1 MIGALARADVLNGK
15 TRDQVIRQ
23 RCRWVAVGVVS
34 ALLVPGTALAATG
47 DWPQYLHGPQHSS
60 VSLTSAFTVANAAQT
75 HQVWHFSPSVV
86 TGKPAPK
93 LDASPTIVG
102 GKVFIGSE
110 AGVFYALNA
119 STGGVVWKHSLDTQA
134 HLTCPASGIS
144 ATAAVVKDPI
154 SGVMTVYAAGAGD
167 LYALKASTGA
177 LVWKT
182 MIGPPNPAGQD
193 ASYNW
198 SSPTVVGQHIYMGLA
213 SRCDT
218 PLVRGGVAEL
228 DQHTGSVLNTWH
240 SVPNGSI
247 GGSVWSSIAA
257 SADGQNVWV
266 STGNECDRT
275 INTCPSG
282 DQVGDSNSIV
292 HLTGSLTR
300 LQAWQAPGTLG
311 GGQDSDFGSSPT
323 LFGAGTTPPNVGACN
338 KNGTYYALTAN
349 PLSSGPLWSAMLG
362 APAGALSMC
371 IASAVWNGA
380 TGALYLSGDATT
392 INATRY
398 GGSVRQANPTTGAYT
413 WQTGLPCAVM
423 GTPSLD
429 NAGVL
434 AAATYT
440 GCNSGTTPA
449 LYLLSASNGAILR
462 SISLA
467 GSKIF
472 GQPLYAGNDLYVAS
486 ETKGLYAFA
495 P

>member
-1 MIGALARADVLNGK
+1 
-15 TRDQVIRQ
+15 
-23 RCRWVAVGVVS
+23 VVS

-60 VSLTSAFTVANAAQT
+60 VSLTSTFTVANAAQT

-154 SGVMTVYAAGAGD
+154 SGVMTVYAVGAGD

-266 STGNECDRT
+266 STGNECDPT

-292 HLTGSLTR
+292 HLTGSLSGWAASKDVILKVAGILTVKGPAHFIRGIKVREETEVGVDDAQAARDLVESLGYTVAFTYHKHRSTWR
-300 LQAWQAPGTLG
+300 LNEVDVTL
-311 GGQDSDFGSSPT
+311 DTLAFGFFTELEGPPDVLEETARTMGVNFTAIVLITFAIGSG
-323 LFGAGTTPPNVGACN
+323 LAAFAGVMNGLYYNEINFGIG
-338 KNGTYYALTAN
+338 
-349 PLSSGPLWSAMLG
+349 
-362 APAGALSMC
+362 
-371 IASAVWNGA
+371 
-380 TGALYLSGDATT
+380 LYLGVIGFSAAIIG
-392 INATRY
+392 
-398 GGSVRQANPTTGAYT
+398 GLGSVY
-413 WQTGLPCAVM
+413 
-423 GTPSLD
+423 
-429 NAGVL
+429 
-434 AAATYT
+434 
-440 GCNSGTTPA
+440 
-449 LYLLSASNGAILR
+449 GAILGGF
-462 SISLA
+462 LFA
-467 GSKIF
+467 GLQTIGTVLLPF
-472 GQPLYAGNDLYVAS
+472 AS
-486 ETKGLYAFA
+486 AYKDVFAFA
-495 P
+495 VVIAIMAWRPTGLIQEKISERV